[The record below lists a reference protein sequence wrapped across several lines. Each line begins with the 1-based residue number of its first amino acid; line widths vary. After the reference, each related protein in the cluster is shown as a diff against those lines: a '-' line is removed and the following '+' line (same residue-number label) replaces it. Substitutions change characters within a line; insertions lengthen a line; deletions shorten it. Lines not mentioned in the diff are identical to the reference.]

1 MPALGQPLADQLND
15 TLHRRFDLPP
25 GGQFGGWHM
34 YMSKDLRRLLGK
46 PVKGPLA
53 NSYCG
58 LGDINVCRADLWAAL
73 DAAGVELEA
82 AQGADPAAWT
92 ADAVRERISFL
103 PGLLPYTMRYT
114 NRPSGI
120 QQVVEFK
127 GHR

>member
-1 MPALGQPLADQLND
+1 
-15 TLHRRFDLPP
+15 
-25 GGQFGGWHM
+25 M

-46 PVKGPLA
+46 RVRGPLR
-53 NSYCG
+53 NQYCG
-58 LGDINVCRADLWAAL
+58 AGDVNRCRADLWAAL

-82 AQGADPAAWT
+82 TQGADPAAWR

-120 QQVVEFK
+120 QQVLEFG